1 MSAMRYG
8 HNDDGG
14 SEMSTSDEGRG
25 HRYDDRY
32 DDGGADG
39 ATRLDSTPAAERGYG
54 EDNAR
59 DRFGGLNLGAAFFGW
74 LVAVAISILLTS
86 IVGAA
91 VAAVGSSTNV
101 TQSQAQRDAG
111 TIGLVSAVVLVVVLM
126 VGYYTGGYVA
136 GRMSRFDGGRQGLGV
151 WLIGLLVTV
160 PAIVLGAVFGS
171 KYNILDRV
179 QLPRIPVSTDTLG
192 WGTVITAVAVV
203 VLTLVAALAG
213 GKVGHRYHDRVD
225 RTLREA

>member
-1 MSAMRYG
+1 MPAMRYG

-14 SEMSTSDEGRG
+14 SEMSTSDEGRE

-32 DDGGADG
+32 DDRGADG

-59 DRFGGLNLGAAFFGW
+59 DRFGGLNIGAAFFGW

-111 TIGLVSAVVLVVVLM
+111 TIGLVSALVLVVVLM
-126 VGYYTGGYVA
+126 VGYYTGGYVG
-136 GRMSRFDGGRQGLGV
+136 GRVLRFDGGRQGPGG
-151 WLIGLLVTV
+151 WLIRLFVPLL
-160 PAIVLGAVFGS
+160 PIRFGAGFGAED
-171 KYNILDRV
+171 NIPD
-179 QLPRIPVSTDTLG
+179 PGPFP
-192 WGTVITAVAVV
+192 
-203 VLTLVAALAG
+203 
-213 GKVGHRYHDRVD
+213 
-225 RTLREA
+225 